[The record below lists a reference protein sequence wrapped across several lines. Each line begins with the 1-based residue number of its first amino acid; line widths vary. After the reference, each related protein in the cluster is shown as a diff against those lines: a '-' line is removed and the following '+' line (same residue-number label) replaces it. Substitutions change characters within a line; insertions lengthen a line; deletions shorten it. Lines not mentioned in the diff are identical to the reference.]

1 MEPWPIDYFKL
12 EDFWENRKS
21 RRITL
26 PFCPETDQ
34 KTLLWDMPS
43 LYLEERKILLSE
55 GKGKP
60 NKQILLSFPQ
70 SPALIYPLSYH
81 TPHDSPLFKLSI
93 HQKVCFR
100 CLWRLSCHITFI
112 WNKSGG
118 KNLYAFLLLICLC
131 HFNFQAQPETL
142 TGSRKPFSSSTQP

>member
-26 PFCPETDQ
+26 PFSPETDQ
-34 KTLLWDMPS
+34 KTLLWDKPS
-43 LYLEERKILLSE
+43 LYLEERKIPLSE
-55 GKGKP
+55 DKGKP
-60 NKQILLSFPQ
+60 NKHILLSFPRF
-70 SPALIYPLSYH
+70 PALTYPLSYH
-81 TPHDSPLFKLSI
+81 ISRDSSLFKLSI
-93 HQKVCFR
+93 HQKVCFHF
-100 CLWRLSCHITFI
+100 LWRLPCHITFI